1 VRNVTWFR
9 RSVVASFLT
18 FLACSTSGDRS
29 DVKPD
34 WSRVPV
40 SIELR
45 LAQGA
50 AGPGLV
56 RAPVYEAG
64 KTVYLYPQ
72 VELSNRDIAR
82 VEATQTRIGKGL
94 ILDVWHTKAGAERM
108 ARLTAQHVGDSL
120 AVLIDSVVVA
130 VPSIQ
135 EKIDPGTRTPSSI
148 GVPLEPKEAGQ
159 LQKAVSQTWPR
170 KGGT

>member
-1 VRNVTWFR
+1 
-9 RSVVASFLT
+9 L
-18 FLACSTSGDRS
+18 LACSSSGQGREP
-29 DVKPD
+29 VAD
-34 WSRVPV
+34 WNRVPV

-45 LAQGA
+45 LAEGA

-56 RAPVYEAG
+56 PARVYGAG
-64 KTVYLYPQ
+64 KSVYLHPQ

-94 ILDVWHTKAGAERM
+94 ILDVWHTRAGAERM

-120 AVLIDSVVVA
+120 AILINSVVVA
-130 VPSIQ
+130 VPAIQ
-135 EKIDPGTRTPSSI
+135 EKIDPGTRSPSSI

-159 LQKAVSQTWPR
+159 LQKAVARTWPVKR
-170 KGGT
+170 